1 MNSPSADDRRTL
13 RRIRLLIAL
22 FIAGLVCSGVT
33 AIPLEPEVR
42 WLTQV
47 TGARQLVEAPA
58 STAVPVWAEWLV
70 KVETA
75 LHDINTRHPFIA
87 YGGDWLAFGHFMIAL
102 VFVWAWREPV
112 RNRWLYDFGLLAC
125 VLVIPYALIMGGVRG
140 IPLWWRVIDC
150 SFGVLGALPLWLCRR
165 MAGKLADEDSQEQFT
180 AG

>member
-1 MNSPSADDRRTL
+1 MNAHSTDHPRLIRRL
-13 RRIRLLIAL
+13 RLLIAL
-22 FIAGLVCSGVT
+22 FIAGLVFSGVT

-47 TGARQLVEAPA
+47 TGAGQLVEAPA

-102 VFVWAWREPV
+102 VFMWAWRDPV
-112 RNRWLYDFGLLAC
+112 RNRWIYDFGLLAC
-125 VLVIPYALIMGGVRG
+125 ALVIPFALIMGGVRG
-140 IPLWWRVIDC
+140 IPLWWRAIDC
-150 SFGVLGALPLWLCRR
+150 SFGVLGAVPLWLCRR
-165 MAGKLADEDSQEQFT
+165 WAGQLAAASNP
-180 AG
+180 

>member
-22 FIAGLVCSGVT
+22 FIAGLVFSGVT

-125 VLVIPYALIMGGVRG
+125 ALVIPYALIMGGVRG
-140 IPLWWRVIDC
+140 IPLWWRAIDC
-150 SFGVLGALPLWLCRR
+150 SFGVLGAVPLWLCRR
-165 MAGKLADEDSQEQFT
+165 WAGQLAAASNP
-180 AG
+180 